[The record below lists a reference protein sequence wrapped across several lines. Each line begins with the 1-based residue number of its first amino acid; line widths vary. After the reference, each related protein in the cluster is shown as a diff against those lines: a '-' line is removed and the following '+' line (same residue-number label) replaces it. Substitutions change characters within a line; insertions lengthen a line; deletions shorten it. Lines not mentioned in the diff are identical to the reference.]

1 MLRLAGFLASST
13 ANGPGR
19 RAVVWVQGCGR
30 GCPGCFNPEM
40 QDPEGGE
47 LRPVEDVARAVVSTG
62 VEGVTFSGGEPFE
75 QATAL
80 ARLAG
85 LLRDVGLSV
94 IAYSG
99 FTHEEL
105 LASEEES
112 VRALL
117 SACDVLVD
125 GPFVEQMRSALPLR
139 GSSNQR
145 VIPLTSR
152 YPAEE
157 LASVP
162 AAEIALSAIGVMA
175 SGVDHAD
182 VLALI
187 RQRLATEHGVDL

>member
-1 MLRLAGFLASST
+1 
-13 ANGPGR
+13 
-19 RAVVWVQGCGR
+19 
-30 GCPGCFNPEM
+30 M